1 MKRRDAIFVEVAHG
15 QHQPKVPSRVCI
27 VRARRLL
34 LRVEA
39 AQHLPDVKLG
49 VLSIP
54 TRDRQARS
62 AWHNKEDG
70 KENVSAREINT

>member
-54 TRDRQARS
+54 TRDRQARKARGTIKRMAKKTS
-62 AWHNKEDG
+62 VPG
-70 KENVSAREINT
+70 K